1 VYKIPAKTHFIGKSI
16 VFVPECHS
24 TNTLATE
31 MSQKGNPE
39 EGTVIITADQTLG
52 KGQKGNAWLS
62 EPGKNLTFSIII
74 KPTYLPI
81 RDQFYLT
88 MITSLALKDFLS
100 SVLLPKVEIKWP
112 NDIMV
117 EKKKI
122 AGILIENQIQGN
134 SFTHVVVGVGL
145 NVNQVSFHLQRATSM
160 KMIALK
166 DFDLNDVLDQLC
178 IRFEH
183 WYMQL
188 KEGNKAE
195 IKSTYL
201 DSLFGRGQRLPF
213 KDKEGSFTGT
223 IEGIDDTGRLIT
235 NSEKGIRN
243 FEIKEIQWEI

>member
-1 VYKIPAKTHFIGKSI
+1 
-16 VFVPECHS
+16 
-24 TNTLATE
+24 

-52 KGQKGNAWLS
+52 KGQKGNVWLS

-100 SVLLPKVEIKWP
+100 SVLLLKVEIKWP

-145 NVNQVSFHLQRATSM
+145 NVNQGSFHLQRATSM
-160 KMIALK
+160 KMIASK

-195 IKSTYL
+195 IKSAYL